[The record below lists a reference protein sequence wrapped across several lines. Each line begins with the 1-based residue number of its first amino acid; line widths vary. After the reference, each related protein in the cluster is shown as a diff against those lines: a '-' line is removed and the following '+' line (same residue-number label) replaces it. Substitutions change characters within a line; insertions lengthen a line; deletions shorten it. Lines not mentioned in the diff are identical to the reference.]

1 MDSEMN
7 NSDHEAV
14 RLAICRRHSSHP
26 RRYFKRYSLHLTAGD
41 ERQVGLIGMPLLATA
56 SITTTT
62 SGSVQGFVFNNEFCS
77 DNGVKEHYGSNY
89 ATDYYTDKLKN
100 DSDAFLASWDQKD
113 PFMMMIGFVPACM
126 HVCPWLIRSRT
137 PCPHVPNI
145 FAPQYAN
152 NYSGV
157 KAPRTPN
164 WNVAPATATGPKA
177 KHWFLQNIGPS
188 TL

>member
-1 MDSEMN
+1 
-7 NSDHEAV
+7 
-14 RLAICRRHSSHP
+14 
-26 RRYFKRYSLHLTAGD
+26 
-41 ERQVGLIGMPLLATA
+41 MPLLATA

-126 HVCPWLIRSRT
+126 HVMAYTIQNAMSTC
-137 PCPHVPNI
+137 
-145 FAPQYAN
+145 
-152 NYSGV
+152 
-157 KAPRTPN
+157 
-164 WNVAPATATGPKA
+164 A
-177 KHWFLQNIGPS
+177 KHLCPAICKQLLGS
-188 TL
+188 QSSSHT